1 MTYRVG
7 AHSTSDDD
15 SKYREPSAPE
25 EGWDDERSYWEVLP
39 RYTRDTAEIQLR
51 AQDGPEAASAAFVCR
66 PNLGYLGY
74 QSNNLGETSANPRSC
89 GEARSPIVRFG
100 RYLHQRGCSSG
111 SDEDG
116 EAGLSEGWHGGGR
129 RGCFS
134 GADEE
139 RMRRALLSDEE
150 IKCCVKSA
158 YSPSGHIQRRSLL
171 CPRG

>member
-25 EGWDDERSYWEVLP
+25 EGWDDERSYWE
-39 RYTRDTAEIQLR
+39 
-51 AQDGPEAASAAFVCR
+51 
-66 PNLGYLGY
+66 
-74 QSNNLGETSANPRSC
+74 
-89 GEARSPIVRFG
+89 ARSPIVRFG
-100 RYLHQRGCSSG
+100 RYLHQ
-111 SDEDG
+111 
-116 EAGLSEGWHGGGR
+116 